1 MSSEPRV
8 IRTRRGYRSLVYRL
22 RCLDGILTTRRLR
35 PFLRRRDSVARP
47 QTVFIRARNPC
58 LLMRRRFLG
67 RYVGSINSSCKAGK
81 VPRHATRRSRL
92 TFPHTA
98 RSFAPPLL
106 DSPPLCEI
114 VMEQSVNEA
123 WKRLLDEAR
132 RELPEATVR
141 TWLEPSEPIAL
152 DDGRLIL
159 GAPDQFAAEWNE
171 SKHAGLLARAA
182 ERVLGRPTTVVFRV
196 QEDRQRRP
204 QMDFFVAP
212 RESAAVA
219 TAANIGTTPLNER
232 YTFQTFVSGKSN
244 ELAAAAAHAVAEA
257 PGKTY
262 NPLFIYGATGLGK
275 THLMQAIAHAVLQKN
290 PETRLQYFGAEQFI
304 NDVIESIHARTM
316 SEFRRRY
323 RNDVDLLLVDDVH
336 FLEGKEMTQEEFFH
350 TFNALFEAHKQIVLT
365 SDRPPK
371 EIPGLEERLI
381 SRFEWGMVADIGHP
395 DLEHRVAILRKKAEQ
410 DHLELTIPDDVLRFI
425 AEHIRSSVRELE
437 GCIIKLLLFASLKN
451 REVTIEL
458 AREAL
463 SDKIRQGEE
472 GSGYLSGSG
481 SAPSIDRVQEV
492 VARRWGVSPEGLRS
506 KARTKTLVIPRQ
518 VAMYLARDM
527 LGMQLVEIGQAFGGR
542 DHSTVIHSV
551 DKVER
556 QMMRDRTFKE
566 RVEMARQELSAL

>member
-1 MSSEPRV
+1 
-8 IRTRRGYRSLVYRL
+8 
-22 RCLDGILTTRRLR
+22 
-35 PFLRRRDSVARP
+35 
-47 QTVFIRARNPC
+47 
-58 LLMRRRFLG
+58 
-67 RYVGSINSSCKAGK
+67 
-81 VPRHATRRSRL
+81 
-92 TFPHTA
+92 
-98 RSFAPPLL
+98 
-106 DSPPLCEI
+106 
-114 VMEQSVNEA
+114 MEQSVNEA

-171 SKHAGLLARAA
+171 SKHAAFLARAA

-212 RESAAVA
+212 RESSGVA
-219 TAANIGTTPLNER
+219 TVSPVATTPLNER
-232 YTFQTFVSGKSN
+232 YTFQTFVIGKSN

-262 NPLFIYGATGLGK
+262 NP
-275 THLMQAIAHAVLQKN
+275 
-290 PETRLQYFGAEQFI
+290 QFI

-371 EIPGLEERLI
+371 EIPGLEDRLI

-395 DLEHRVAILRKKAEQ
+395 DLEHRIAILRKKAEQ

-425 AEHIRSSVRELE
+425 AEHIRSSVRELG

-472 GSGYLSGSG
+472 AGGYASQ
-481 SAPSIDRVQEV
+481 ATPSIDRVQEV
-492 VARRWGVSPEGLRS
+492 VARRWGVTPEGLRS
-506 KARTKTLVIPRQ
+506 KARTKTLTIPRQ

-556 QMMRDRTFKE
+556 QMVRDRTFKE

>member
-1 MSSEPRV
+1 
-8 IRTRRGYRSLVYRL
+8 
-22 RCLDGILTTRRLR
+22 
-35 PFLRRRDSVARP
+35 
-47 QTVFIRARNPC
+47 
-58 LLMRRRFLG
+58 
-67 RYVGSINSSCKAGK
+67 
-81 VPRHATRRSRL
+81 
-92 TFPHTA
+92 
-98 RSFAPPLL
+98 
-106 DSPPLCEI
+106 
-114 VMEQSVNEA
+114 MEQSTKEA

-132 RELPEATVR
+132 RELPDATIR
-141 TWLEPSEPIAL
+141 TWLEPAEPLAL
-152 DDGRLIL
+152 DEGRLIV
-159 GAPDQFAAEWNE
+159 GAPDQFAVEWNE
-171 SKHAGLLARAA
+171 SKHAGVLARAA
-182 ERVLGRPTTVVFRV
+182 ERVFGRPTTVVFRV
-196 QEDRQRRP
+196 QEDRQQRP

-212 RESAAVA
+212 RATIAPEKQPVA
-219 TAANIGTTPLNER
+219 TTPLNER
-232 YTFQTFVSGKSN
+232 YTFQTFVIGKSN

-275 THLMQAIAHAVLQKN
+275 THLMQAIAHAVIEKHPQ
-290 PETRLQYFGAEQFI
+290 TRLQYFGAEQFI
-304 NDVIESIHARTM
+304 NEVIESIHARTM

-323 RNDVDLLLVDDVH
+323 RNDVDLFLVDDVH

-365 SDRPPK
+365 SDRAPK
-371 EIPGLEERLI
+371 EIPGLEDRLI

-395 DLEHRVAILRKKAEQ
+395 DLEHRIAILRKKAEQ

-425 AEHIRSSVRELE
+425 AEHVRSSVRELE

-458 AREAL
+458 ARDAL

-472 GSGYLSGSG
+472 GASYIGQ
-481 SAPSIDRVQEV
+481 ANPSIDRVQEV
-492 VARRWGVSPEGLRS
+492 VARRWGVTPEGLRS
-506 KARTKTLVIPRQ
+506 KARTKTLTIPRQ
-518 VAMYLARDM
+518 VAMYLARNM

-556 QMMRDRTFKE
+556 QMIRDRTFKD

>member
-1 MSSEPRV
+1 
-8 IRTRRGYRSLVYRL
+8 
-22 RCLDGILTTRRLR
+22 
-35 PFLRRRDSVARP
+35 
-47 QTVFIRARNPC
+47 
-58 LLMRRRFLG
+58 
-67 RYVGSINSSCKAGK
+67 
-81 VPRHATRRSRL
+81 
-92 TFPHTA
+92 
-98 RSFAPPLL
+98 
-106 DSPPLCEI
+106 
-114 VMEQSVNEA
+114 MEQSTKEA

-132 RELPEATVR
+132 RELPDATVR
-141 TWLEPSEPIAL
+141 TWLEPAEPIAL

-159 GAPDQFAAEWNE
+159 GAPDQFAVEWNE
-171 SKHAGLLARAA
+171 SKHAGVLARAA
-182 ERVLGRPTTVVFRV
+182 ERVFGRPTSIVFRV
-196 QEDRQRRP
+196 QEDRQQRP

-212 RESAAVA
+212 RNTA
-219 TAANIGTTPLNER
+219 TASDKGAAATTPLNER
-232 YTFQTFVSGKSN
+232 YTFQTFVIGKSN
-244 ELAAAAAHAVAEA
+244 ELAAAAAHAVGEA

-275 THLMQAIAHAVLQKN
+275 THLMQAIAHAVLATH
-290 PETRLQYFGAEQFI
+290 PGTRLQYFGAEQFI
-304 NDVIESIHARTM
+304 NEVIESIHARTM

-323 RNDVDLLLVDDVH
+323 RNDVDLFLVDDVH

-371 EIPGLEERLI
+371 EIPGLEDRLI
-381 SRFEWGMVADIGHP
+381 SRFEWGLVADIGHP
-395 DLEHRVAILRKKAEQ
+395 DLEHRIAILRKKAEQ

-425 AEHIRSSVRELE
+425 AEHVRQSVRELE

-472 GSGYLSGSG
+472 GASYTQPT
-481 SAPSIDRVQEV
+481 PSIDRVQEV
-492 VARRWGVSPEGLRS
+492 VARRWGVTPEGLRS
-506 KARTKTLVIPRQ
+506 KARTKTLTIPRQ

-556 QMMRDRTFKE
+556 QMVRDRTFKE